1 MWPFRSK
8 TQKKLDALQ
17 ELVNARRRVLAAAAE
32 IFDRASV
39 EFERLEQSL
48 SDEEWKA
55 FILAQGQYG
64 FSFNALHDDVSR
76 AEESIQELRTASD
89 FVNGRE
95 PMQLAGELIET
106 ERRLVRTEQTCRSLG
121 AACGRM
127 VEITGLQN

>member
-8 TQKKLDALQ
+8 MQKKLDALQ

-64 FSFNALHDDVSR
+64 FSFNALHDDISR
-76 AEESIQELRTASD
+76 AEESIQELRAAD
-89 FVNGRE
+89 FVSGRE
-95 PMQLAGELIET
+95 PMQIAGVFVET
-106 ERRLVRTEQTCRSLG
+106 ERRLVRTEQTCRNLG

-127 VEITGLQN
+127 VEITGFQD

>member
-8 TQKKLDALQ
+8 THKKLDALQ

-64 FSFNALHDDVSR
+64 FLFNALHDDISR
-76 AEESIQELRTASD
+76 VEESIRELRTASD
-89 FVNGRE
+89 FVSGRE
-95 PMQLAGELIET
+95 PMQIAGEFIET
-106 ERRLVRTEQTCRSLG
+106 ERRLVRTEQTCRRLG
-121 AACGRM
+121 YACERIAG
-127 VEITGLQN
+127 IAKL